1 MRMVVNGQAFLTF
14 GQIYVE
20 SGDKHADFDDSFRGQ
35 QNGLCGAAIP
45 GTLCLLTG
53 LHTGHVGL
61 VVEVHD
67 EEPTLDDS
75 WEDIVEASFR
85 PVGDT
90 TLAGLDSS
98 DWWKLGLD
106 PIDYRVRY
114 GGRAIDAGHQSE
126 RERERDDHPVDHY
139 LLQFWPAPPQPD
151 QVLKVTSTL
160 AQNLH
165 DRTRRMRPPPTAE
178 EIAAANARREEQQRA
193 KELEKWGG
201 SLPSGRIRQAENALD
216 LVPLDRPLLDDLDH
230 LDDETLV
237 AIARW
242 AARLTCAITGLHR
255 IEWIAEALDR
265 MDQGVD
271 PRDVVH
277 IPPEML
283 AAMPLGGRESR
294 QPQPEHALMAIDAT
308 YAEPLDAAL
317 TTLWMAIRAYGV
329 WRGAEVTAKVRS
341 VFPQLG
347 QPDGARPQ
355 R

>member
-1 MRMVVNGQAFLTF
+1 MRTVVSGRAFLTF

-61 VVEVHD
+61 TVEVHD
-67 EEPTLDDS
+67 AEPSLDDS

-98 DWWKLGLD
+98 DWWRLD
-106 PIDYRVRY
+106 LDAIDYRVRY
-114 GGRAIDAGHQSE
+114 CGRAIDAGHRSE
-126 RERERDDHPVDHY
+126 RQPDDPPVDHY
-139 LLQFWPAPPQPD
+139 LVQFWPAPPEPD
-151 QVLKVTSTL
+151 QVLKATSTL
-160 AQNLH
+160 AQDLH

-178 EIAAANARREEQQRA
+178 EIAVA
-193 KELEKWGG
+193 KALEKWGG
-201 SLPSGRIRQAENALD
+201 SLPSERIRKAENALD
-216 LVPLDRPLLDDLDH
+216 LVPLDRPLLDDLDR
-230 LDDETLV
+230 LDDETLI

-242 AARLTCAITGLHR
+242 SARLTCAITGLLQ
-255 IEWIAEALDR
+255 IEWVATALDR
-265 MDQGVD
+265 RDQGAD
-271 PRDVVH
+271 PSDVVGD
-277 IPPEML
+277 IPPEIF
-283 AAMPLGGRESR
+283 ASMPLGGENSR
-294 QPQPEHALMAIDAT
+294 RPQPYHALMAIDAT
-308 YAEPLDAAL
+308 YAEPLEAAV

-341 VFPQLG
+341 VFPELG
-347 QPDGARPQ
+347 QPEGARPQ